1 MKLLEYCVL
10 HIKKTDVDFAH
21 IPHGLWKTTEDIAQK
36 PTPVE
41 HGDIMPH
48 FKAWGHDPSG
58 ILCFALQKRFQTL
71 CGGEV
76 AYPTI

>member
-1 MKLLEYCVL
+1 M
-10 HIKKTDVDFAH
+10 DFAH

-41 HGDIMPH
+41 HGDINAVFRGVGTRPIGH
-48 FKAWGHDPSG
+48 FVLRPSKKG
-58 ILCFALQKRFQTL
+58 FQTL

-76 AYPTI
+76 AYPPIPTDRNANITKFWR